1 MQRWTPGRRQVGRE
15 PAAAQSS
22 TRRCLH
28 LRHAHS
34 SSSSP
39 VKSQPCCHFVV
50 QQWRRQWQGMQG
62 EVDLLHQ
69 PPPEA
74 AAAPDV
80 AADAAAE
87 AGPQQSWIGPVVAA
101 WAFLATAQQRLPE
114 QQAGWLADWLA
125 ARLLPVGMLRALSSA
140 WSRFAGAPQVR
151 QR

>member
-1 MQRWTPGRRQVGRE
+1 MAAESELAIKHRVAHRERQQRVDDLLAE
-15 PAAAQSS
+15 AAELNAAMDA
-22 TRRCLH
+22 R
-28 LRHAHS
+28 A
-34 SSSSP
+34 
-39 VKSQPCCHFVV
+39 

-140 WSRFAGAPQVR
+140 WSRLAGAPQVR